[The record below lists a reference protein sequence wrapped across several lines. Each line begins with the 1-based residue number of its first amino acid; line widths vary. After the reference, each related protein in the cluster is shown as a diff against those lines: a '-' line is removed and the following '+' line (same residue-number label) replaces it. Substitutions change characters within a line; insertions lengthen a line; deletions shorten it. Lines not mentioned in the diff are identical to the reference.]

1 VAIELTEI
9 VIQYGALGLL
19 AYLVFWLTKRLT
31 KKMDMVCN
39 HLSKLNENIEDL
51 NDKIDKLSDRVDIL
65 GNSVS
70 GMGKEI
76 QKLRD
81 IVDKKMI

>member
-19 AYLVFWLTKRLT
+19 AYLIFWLTKRLT

-39 HLSKLNENIEDL
+39 HLSRLNENIEDL
-51 NDKIDKLSDRVDIL
+51 SDKIDVLSNTVK
-65 GNSVS
+65 
-70 GMGKEI
+70 GMGEEV